1 MAGARSMTRRTK
13 NRGRSAGGKAGSHAG
28 GKGDRR
34 VAAKAAT
41 TTPAAPAA
49 PVTSTASEPLTRI
62 RAIDAMRGTAICLMI
77 VYHAAFDL
85 NWFHIID
92 ADFNHDRFWLASR
105 DLIVSSFL
113 LLVGVSLVLARRAG
127 NSPRQFWRRIALVAA
142 CALLVT
148 VGSYVT
154 FPKTFITFGILHCIV
169 VSSILGWPLVRFP
182 RAALIVGIVVIV
194 VGATIGV
201 PLFDLPWLNW
211 VGLMTFRPATEDYV
225 PLLPWFGVV
234 LVGIGVGWWLLER
247 RKQALQWIS
256 RASPRW
262 LTWLGRHS
270 LLVYMVHQ
278 PIMVGVL
285 RVLHG

>member
-1 MAGARSMTRRTK
+1 MSRRQR
-13 NRGRSAGGKAGSHAG
+13 NRGRPGGSKAG
-28 GKGDRR
+28 GKGGRH

-41 TTPAAPAA
+41 TSSPAIRATAA
-49 PVTSTASEPLTRI
+49 TVASTASEPLTRI
-62 RAIDAMRGTAICLMI
+62 RAIDALRGTAICMMI

-85 NWFHIID
+85 NWFHIIS
-92 ADFNHDRFWLASR
+92 ADFNHDRFWLGFR

-113 LLVGVSLVLARRAG
+113 LLVGVSLVLASRTGIPAKR
-127 NSPRQFWRRIALVAA
+127 FWRRIALVGA
-142 CALLVT
+142 CAMLVT
-148 VGSYVT
+148 LGSYVT

-182 RAALIVGIVVIV
+182 RAALMVGIVVIV
-194 VGATIGV
+194 VGAGIGV

-211 VGLMTFRPATEDYV
+211 IGLMTHRPATEDYV

-234 LVGIGVGWWLLER
+234 LVGISIGWWLLER
-247 RKQALQWIS
+247 RVHAMRQAS
-256 RASPRW
+256 RVSPKW

-270 LLVYMVHQ
+270 LLVYMIHQ

>member
-1 MAGARSMTRRTK
+1 MAGARTMSRRQR
-13 NRGRSAGGKAGSHAG
+13 NRGRSGGSKAGGLTGGKA
-28 GKGDRR
+28 DRHIATKT
-34 VAAKAAT
+34 VTKPAAAAAT
-41 TTPAAPAA
+41 IA
-49 PVTSTASEPLTRI
+49 STASEPLTRI
-62 RAIDAMRGTAICLMI
+62 RAIDALRGTAICMMI

-85 NWFHIID
+85 NWFHIIS
-92 ADFNHDRFWLASR
+92 ADFNHERFWLSFR
-105 DLIVSSFL
+105 DLIVGSFL
-113 LLVGVSLVLARRAG
+113 LLVGVSLVLAYRAG
-127 NSPRQFWRRIALVAA
+127 ISRTRFWRRIVLVSV

-182 RAALIVGIVVIV
+182 RTASMVGIIVIV
-194 VGATIGV
+194 VGVAIGL

-211 VGLMTFRPATEDYV
+211 VGLMTHKPATEDYV

-234 LVGIGVGWWLLER
+234 LVGIGIGWWLLER
-247 RKQALQWIS
+247 HMRDLRQIS
-256 RASPRW
+256 RASPKW

-270 LLVYMVHQ
+270 LLVYMIHQ
-278 PIMVGVL
+278 PIMIGLL

>member
-1 MAGARSMTRRTK
+1 MSRRQR
-13 NRGRSAGGKAGSHAG
+13 NRGRPGGSKAG
-28 GKGDRR
+28 GKGGRH

-41 TTPAAPAA
+41 TSSPATRATTATVA
-49 PVTSTASEPLTRI
+49 STASEPLTRI
-62 RAIDAMRGTAICLMI
+62 RAIDALRGTAICMMI

-85 NWFHIID
+85 NWFHIIS
-92 ADFNHDRFWLASR
+92 ADFNHDRFWLGFR

-113 LLVGVSLVLARRAG
+113 LLVGVSLVLASRTG
-127 NSPRQFWRRIALVAA
+127 ISPKRFWRRIALVGA
-142 CALLVT
+142 CAMLVT
-148 VGSYVT
+148 LGSYVT

-169 VSSILGWPLVRFP
+169 VSSILGWPLVRLP
-182 RAALIVGIVVIV
+182 RAALMVGIAVIV
-194 VGATIGV
+194 AGVAIGL

-211 VGLMTFRPATEDYV
+211 VGLMTRKPATEDYV

-234 LVGIGVGWWLLER
+234 LVGISIGWWLLER
-247 RKQALQWIS
+247 RVHALRQAS
-256 RASPRW
+256 RVSPKW

-270 LLVYMVHQ
+270 LLVYMIHQ

>member
-1 MAGARSMTRRTK
+1 MSRRTK

-34 VAAKAAT
+34 VAANAAT
-41 TTPAAPAA
+41 TTPAAPASST
-49 PVTSTASEPLTRI
+49 TSTASEPLTRI
-62 RAIDAMRGTAICLMI
+62 RAIDAMRGTAICMMI

-85 NWFHIID
+85 NWFHIIS

-113 LLVGVSLVLARRAG
+113 LLVGVSLVLAHRAG
-127 NSPRQFWRRIALVAA
+127 ISPKRFWRRIALVGA

-169 VSSILGWPLVRFP
+169 VSSILGWPLVRYP
-182 RAALIVGIVVIV
+182 RAALIVGIVVII
-194 VGATIGV
+194 VGAAIGV
-201 PLFDLPWLNW
+201 RLFDLPWLNW

-234 LVGIGVGWWLLER
+234 LVGISIGSWLIER
-247 RKQALQWIS
+247 RLPALRQIS
-256 RASPRW
+256 RASPGW

-270 LLVYMVHQ
+270 LLVYMIHQ

-285 RVLHG
+285 RVLYG

>member
-1 MAGARSMTRRTK
+1 MSRRQR
-13 NRGRSAGGKAGSHAG
+13 NRGRSGGTKAGTPAGGKAGRHI
-28 GKGDRR
+28 
-34 VAAKAAT
+34 AAT
-41 TTPAAPAA
+41 AATTPAAAPATVA
-49 PVTSTASEPLTRI
+49 STVREPLTRI
-62 RAIDAMRGTAICLMI
+62 RAIDALRGAAICMMI

-85 NWFHIID
+85 NWFHIIS
-92 ADFNHDRFWLASR
+92 ADFNHDRFWLSFR

-113 LLVGVSLVLARRAG
+113 LLVGASLVLASRAG
-127 NSPRQFWRRIALVAA
+127 SSPKRYWNRIALVGA
-142 CALLVT
+142 CAILVT

-194 VGATIGV
+194 VGVAIGV

-211 VGLMTFRPATEDYV
+211 VGLMTHKPATEDYV

-234 LVGIGVGWWLLER
+234 LVGISIGWWLLER
-247 RKQALQWIS
+247 RMHDLRQIS
-256 RASPRW
+256 RASPKW

-270 LLVYMVHQ
+270 LLVYMIHQ
-278 PIMVGVL
+278 PIMMGLL
-285 RVLHG
+285 RVFHG

>member
-1 MAGARSMTRRTK
+1 MTRRTK

-49 PVTSTASEPLTRI
+49 TTTSTASEPLTRI

-182 RAALIVGIVVIV
+182 RAALMVGIVVIV
-194 VGATIGV
+194 VGAAIGLA
-201 PLFDLPWLNW
+201 LFDLPWLNW
-211 VGLMTFRPATEDYV
+211 VGLMTHRPATEDYV

-234 LVGIGVGWWLLER
+234 LVGISTGWWLIER
-247 RKQALQWIS
+247 RLHALQRIS

-270 LLVYMVHQ
+270 LLGYMIHQ
-278 PIMVGVL
+278 PIIVGLL

>member
-1 MAGARSMTRRTK
+1 MSRRTK
-13 NRGRSAGGKAGSHAG
+13 QRSRSTGGKAGSHAG

-34 VAAKAAT
+34 VAAKPAT
-41 TTPAAPAA
+41 TTPATPIA
-49 PVTSTASEPLTRI
+49 TTTRTASEPLTRI

-92 ADFNHDRFWLASR
+92 ADFNHDWFWLGFR

-113 LLVGVSLVLARRAG
+113 LLVGVSLVLAYRAG
-127 NSPRQFWRRIALVAA
+127 ISRTRFWRRIALVGA

-148 VGSYVT
+148 VGSYAT

-169 VSSILGWPLVRFP
+169 ISSILGWPLVRFP
-182 RAALIVGIVVIV
+182 RVALIVGIVLIV
-194 VGATIGV
+194 VGAAIGV

-211 VGLMTFRPATEDYV
+211 VGLMTYRPATEDYV

-234 LVGIGVGWWLLER
+234 LVGIGIGSWLLER
-247 RKQALQWIS
+247 RKQALQRIS
-256 RASPRW
+256 RVSPTW

-270 LLVYMVHQ
+270 LLVYMIHQ

-285 RVLHG
+285 RVLRS

>member
-1 MAGARSMTRRTK
+1 MSRRTK
-13 NRGRSAGGKAGSHAG
+13 QRARSTGGKAGSHAG

-41 TTPAAPAA
+41 TAPA
-49 PVTSTASEPLTRI
+49 VTTAHTASEPLTRI

-92 ADFNHDRFWLASR
+92 ADFNHDRFWLAFR

-113 LLVGVSLVLARRAG
+113 LLVGVSLMLAHRAG
-127 NSPRQFWRRIALVAA
+127 ISRRRFWRRIALVGA

-148 VGSYVT
+148 LGSYVT
-154 FPKTFITFGILHCIV
+154 FPKTFITFGILHCIA
-169 VSSILGWPLVRFP
+169 VSSILGWPLVRYP
-182 RAALIVGIVVIV
+182 RVALIAGIVVIA

-201 PLFDLPWLNW
+201 PLFDLRWLNW
-211 VGLMTFRPATEDYV
+211 VGLMTYRPATEDYV

-234 LVGIGVGWWLLER
+234 LVGISIGWWLLER
-247 RKQALQWIS
+247 RRQALQRIS
-256 RASPRW
+256 RASPEW

-278 PIMVGVL
+278 PIMVGLL
-285 RVLHG
+285 RVFYG

>member
-1 MAGARSMTRRTK
+1 MSRRQR
-13 NRGRSAGGKAGSHAG
+13 NRGRSGGSKAGSPAGGKAGHHI
-28 GKGDRR
+28 
-34 VAAKAAT
+34 AAT
-41 TTPAAPAA
+41 AATTPAA
-49 PVTSTASEPLTRI
+49 STASEPLTRI
-62 RAIDAMRGTAICLMI
+62 RAIDALRGTAICMMI

-85 NWFHIID
+85 NWFHIIS
-92 ADFNHDRFWLASR
+92 ADFNHDRFWLSFR

-113 LLVGVSLVLARRAG
+113 LLVGVSLALASRAG
-127 NSPRQFWRRIALVAA
+127 ISPNRFWRRIALVGA
-142 CALLVT
+142 CAMLVT

-194 VGATIGV
+194 VGVAIGL

-211 VGLMTFRPATEDYV
+211 VGLMTHKPATEDYV

-234 LVGIGVGWWLLER
+234 LVGVSIGCWLLQR
-247 RKQALQWIS
+247 HMHDLRQIS
-256 RASPRW
+256 RASPKW

-270 LLVYMVHQ
+270 LLVYMIHQ
-278 PIMVGVL
+278 PILVGLL

>member
-1 MAGARSMTRRTK
+1 MAGATTMSRRQR
-13 NRGRSAGGKAGSHAG
+13 NRGRSGGSKAGSATGGKAGRHITAT
-28 GKGDRR
+28 
-34 VAAKAAT
+34 AA
-41 TTPAAPAA
+41 AAPAA
-49 PVTSTASEPLTRI
+49 TAATAASTASEPLARI
-62 RAIDAMRGTAICLMI
+62 RAIDALRGTAICMMI

-85 NWFHIID
+85 NWFHVIS
-92 ADFNHDRFWLASR
+92 ADFNHDRFWLSFR

-113 LLVGVSLVLARRAG
+113 LLVGVSLVLASRAG
-127 NSPRQFWRRIALVAA
+127 ISPKRFWRRIALVGA

-169 VSSILGWPLVRFP
+169 VSSILAWPLVRFP
-182 RAALIVGIVVIV
+182 RAALIVGIVVIL
-194 VGATIGV
+194 VGVAIGL

-211 VGLMTFRPATEDYV
+211 VGLMTHKPATEDYV

-234 LVGIGVGWWLLER
+234 LVGVSIGCRLLER
-247 RKQALQWIS
+247 HMHDLRQIS
-256 RASPRW
+256 RASPKW

-270 LLVYMVHQ
+270 LLVYMIHQ
-278 PIMVGVL
+278 PILVGAL

>member
-1 MAGARSMTRRTK
+1 MSI
-13 NRGRSAGGKAGSHAG
+13 
-28 GKGDRR
+28 
-34 VAAKAAT
+34 
-41 TTPAAPAA
+41 
-49 PVTSTASEPLTRI
+49 ASEPLTRI
-62 RAIDAMRGTAICLMI
+62 RAIDAMRGAAICTMV

-85 NWFHIID
+85 NWFHIIS
-92 ADFNHDRFWLASR
+92 ADFNHDRFWLGFR

-113 LLVGVSLVLARRAG
+113 LLVGVSLFLAHRAG
-127 NSPRQFWRRIALVAA
+127 ISPRRFWRRIALVGA

-148 VGSYVT
+148 AGSYVT

-182 RAALIVGIVVIV
+182 RAALIVGIVAIV
-194 VGATIGV
+194 VGVAIGV

-211 VGLMTFRPATEDYV
+211 IGLMTHRPATEDYV

-234 LVGIGVGWWLLER
+234 LVGISIGWWLLER
-247 RKQALQWIS
+247 RMHALRRIS
-256 RASPRW
+256 RASPKW